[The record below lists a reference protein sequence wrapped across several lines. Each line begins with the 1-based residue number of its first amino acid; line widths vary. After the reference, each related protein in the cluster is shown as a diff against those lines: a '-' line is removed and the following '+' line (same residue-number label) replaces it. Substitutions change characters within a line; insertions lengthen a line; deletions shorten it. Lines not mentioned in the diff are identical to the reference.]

1 MEITIQNIQRISLRE
16 ISGSESESESKYCID
31 WIHLDKN
38 TKHLLLLLR
47 AKTLLSLNSKLTQG
61 HRLTLSVKIYT
72 KKTRSKRT
80 SALTHSVSI
89 LTAYSGSK
97 LKIEGYFVCAA
108 WWP

>member
-1 MEITIQNIQRISLRE
+1 MKNQYTIARLYINKFCAKSVEITIQNIQRISLRE

-72 KKTRSKRT
+72 KKLGVKGP
-80 SALTHSVSI
+80 L
-89 LTAYSGSK
+89 L
-97 LKIEGYFVCAA
+97 
-108 WWP
+108 